1 VGCNERKNKMR
12 KYLPNMGELVD
23 RLSILQIREVLDPKN
38 KDSYKDQIDNIQ
50 EDLETGYLLDSQLV
64 RAIVVLSQINLHI
77 WMNESGAREG
87 EGGLNNL
94 RLTHGLNGI
103 RNQAKNKLNS
113 ISGEDTENKVECTAA
128 EFKDWEI
135 SW

>member
-1 VGCNERKNKMR
+1 
-12 KYLPNMGELVD
+12 
-23 RLSILQIREVLDPKN
+23 
-38 KDSYKDQIDNIQ
+38 
-50 EDLETGYLLDSQLV
+50 
-64 RAIVVLSQINLHI
+64 
-77 WMNESGAREG
+77 MNESGAREG

>member
-1 VGCNERKNKMR
+1 MR

-50 EDLETGYLLDSQLV
+50 EDLETGYSLDSKLV

-113 ISGEDTENKVECTAA
+113 ISGEDTEQKVECTAA
-128 EFKDWEI
+128 EFKDWEV

>member
-1 VGCNERKNKMR
+1 MR

-113 ISGEDTENKVECTAA
+113 ISGEDTEQKVECTAA

>member
-1 VGCNERKNKMR
+1 MR
-12 KYLPNMGELVD
+12 KYLPTMGELMD
-23 RLSILQIREVLDPKN
+23 RLSILQIREVLDPQN
-38 KDSYKDQIDNIQ
+38 KESYKGQIDSIQ
-50 EDLETGYLLDSQLV
+50 EDLETGYSLDSELI

-103 RNQAKNKLNS
+103 RNQAKNKLNN
-113 ISGEDTENKVECTAA
+113 ISGEVTEQKVECTAS

>member
-1 VGCNERKNKMR
+1 MR
-12 KYLPNMGELVD
+12 KYLPTMGELVD

-38 KDSYKDQIDNIQ
+38 KDSYKGQIDNIQ
-50 EDLETGYLLDSQLV
+50 EDLETGYSLDSKLV

-113 ISGEDTENKVECTAA
+113 VSGEDAEQKVECTAA
-128 EFKDWEI
+128 EFKDWEV

>member
-1 VGCNERKNKMR
+1 MR
-12 KYLPNMGELVD
+12 KYLPTMGELVD

-50 EDLETGYLLDSQLV
+50 EDLETGYSLDSKLV

-113 ISGEDTENKVECTAA
+113 VSGEDAEQKVECTAA
-128 EFKDWEI
+128 EFKDWEV

>member
-1 VGCNERKNKMR
+1 MR

-38 KDSYKDQIDNIQ
+38 KDSYKDQIDNIE

-113 ISGEDTENKVECTAA
+113 ISGEDTEQKVECTAA

>member
-1 VGCNERKNKMR
+1 MR

-50 EDLETGYLLDSQLV
+50 EDLETGYSLDSELV

-113 ISGEDTENKVECTAA
+113 ISGEDTEQKVECTAA
-128 EFKDWEI
+128 EFKDWEV

>member
-1 VGCNERKNKMR
+1 
-12 KYLPNMGELVD
+12 MGELVD
-23 RLSILQIREVLDPKN
+23 RLSILQIREVLDPQN
-38 KDSYKDQIDNIQ
+38 KESYKGQIDSIQ
-50 EDLETGYLLDSQLV
+50 EDLETGYSLDSELI

-103 RNQAKNKLNS
+103 RNQAKNKLNN
-113 ISGEDTENKVECTAA
+113 ISGEVTEQKVECTAS

>member
-1 VGCNERKNKMR
+1 MR
-12 KYLPNMGELVD
+12 KYLPTMGELVD

-38 KDSYKDQIDNIQ
+38 KDSYKDQIGNIQ
-50 EDLETGYLLDSQLV
+50 EDLETGYSLDSELV

-113 ISGEDTENKVECTAA
+113 ISGEDTEQKVECTAA
-128 EFKDWEI
+128 EFKDWEV